1 MRTNPSQPPR
11 LPWAAPG
18 RRARGFTLFEIMMV
32 LAILLII
39 VGIGLPAMISTVRK
53 GPMRQA
59 LADLEEG
66 FLRARMLA
74 ILTGLPAELVIHAAD
89 GTLTLRPVSEGAAA
103 STDEDSPARPMGLG
117 EEFGEATGSRN
128 RSTPEELPKFS
139 AKLDDSVAF
148 KQLTV
153 SLRDVMDETE
163 AAVRFYPN
171 GTCDALTAL
180 LVSEAGQERALTLE
194 ITTGRM
200 GLEVIR

>member
-1 MRTNPSQPPR
+1 MRACR
-11 LPWAAPG
+11 LPSCRSRAASG
-18 RRARGFTLFEIMMV
+18 GRARGFTLFEIMMV
-32 LAILLII
+32 LAILMII
-39 VGIGLPAMISTVRK
+39 VGVGLPAMISSVRK

-66 FLRARMLA
+66 FLRARMRA
-74 ILTGLPAELVIHAAD
+74 ILTGQPAELVIHAAD
-89 GTLTLRPVSEGAAA
+89 GTLTLRPVSEGAA
-103 STDEDSPARPMGLG
+103 PAAEPGVSFPPVDMG
-117 EEFGEATGSRN
+117 EEFREAAGPPN
-128 RSTPEELPKFS
+128 RATSGDLPDFS
-139 AKLDDSVAF
+139 AKLDPSVAF

>member
-1 MRTNPSQPPR
+1 MRTRRPPSCRPR
-11 LPWAAPG
+11 GAPG

-32 LAILLII
+32 LAILVII
-39 VGIGLPAMISTVRK
+39 VGVGLPAMISTVRK

-66 FLRARMLA
+66 FLRARMRA
-74 ILTGLPAELVIHAAD
+74 ILTGQPAELVIRAAD
-89 GTLTLRPVSEGAAA
+89 GTLTLRSVSEGVAPSVGAGVSF
-103 STDEDSPARPMGLG
+103 STADRG
-117 EEFGEATGSRN
+117 EEFRETAGGSD
-128 RSTPEELPKFS
+128 RSTTGDLPEFS
-139 AKLDDSVAF
+139 AKLDESVAF
-148 KQLTV
+148 KQLTI

-180 LVSEAGQERALTLE
+180 LVSEAGQERAVTLE